1 MSGDNYYGD
10 VVNMHGG
17 QGNQGIVHHHGSPD
31 LERALAA
38 VLQRVEEL
46 RASLPAGAVESV
58 DGATADL
65 AVPDRRRGALQVLQA
80 VAATA
85 GGIGQPLL
93 DSVRAALELLAR

>member
-46 RASLPAGAVESV
+46 RGSLPAGALESV
-58 DGATADL
+58 DGAATDL
-65 AVPDRRRGALQVLQA
+65 AVPDRRPAALQVLQA
-80 VAATA
+80 VAATV

>member
-1 MSGDNYYGD
+1 MSGDHYHGD

-17 QGNQGIVHHHGSPD
+17 QGNQGIVHHHASPD
-31 LERALAA
+31 LERALAV

-46 RASLPAGAVESV
+46 RGSLPAGALESV
-58 DGATADL
+58 DGATTDL
-65 AVPDRRRGALQVLQA
+65 AVPDRRGGALQVLQA
-80 VAATA
+80 VAATV